1 MSNSKKCKSGL
12 ALRLLAS
19 VLILFGY
26 GCCVAPI
33 AVNTYS
39 RIGQTATISGYQEAV
54 DDLSEKEIESAFEK
68 AAAYNERIY
77 EKHEYYRYYDT
88 TEYDDEYLLLPI
100 ENQEICTIQIKKI
113 NVNLSVGHG
122 TTDEL
127 LQKEAGHLYG
137 TSLPTGGLNTHSV
150 IAGHTALR
158 SSEMFSRLDELVEG
172 DYIDIV
178 VLGKT
183 HRYVVDQIIVCL
195 PEDCNEYLQ
204 IEEGRDLITLYTC
217 TPYGI
222 NTHRLLVRASR
233 IEDPVINR
241 NEKNLDIQKIV
252 PVDSSKEILTL
263 SALIGL
269 PIVVV
274 IIVNISLYKKEKEKN
289 NCDKKE

>member
-1 MSNSKKCKSGL
+1 MSNSKKRKNGL

-26 GCCVAPI
+26 ACCITPI
-33 AVNTYS
+33 AVDTYS
-39 RIGQTATISGYQEAV
+39 RIGQTATISGYQDAV
-54 DDLSEKEIESAFEK
+54 DSLSEEEIEEAFNK
-68 AAAYNERIY
+68 ATAYNEKIY
-77 EKHEYYRYYDT
+77 EKYEYYRYYDT
-88 TEYDDEYLLLPI
+88 TDYDDEYLLLPI

-127 LQKEAGHLYG
+127 LQREAGHLYG
-137 TSLPTGGLNTHSV
+137 TSLPTGGVNTHSV
-150 IAGHTALR
+150 IAAHTALR

-172 DYIDIV
+172 DYIDIA

-183 HRYVVDQIIVCL
+183 HRYVVDQIVVCL

-204 IEEGRDLITLYTC
+204 IEDGKDLITLYTC

-233 IEDPVINR
+233 IEDPVVNR
-241 NEKNLDIQKIV
+241 NERNLDIQKIV
-252 PVDSSKEILTL
+252 PVDSTKEILTL
-263 SALIGL
+263 VALIGL
-269 PIVVV
+269 PIIAVIVVNV
-274 IIVNISLYKKEKEKN
+274 SLYKKEKEKN